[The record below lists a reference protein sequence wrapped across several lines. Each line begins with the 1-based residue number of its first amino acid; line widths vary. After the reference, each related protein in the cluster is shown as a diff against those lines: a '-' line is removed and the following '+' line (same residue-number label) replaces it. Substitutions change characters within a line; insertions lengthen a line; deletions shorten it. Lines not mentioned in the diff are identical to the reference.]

1 MEANCFLA
9 EDVRCALCAAE
20 KQEPFAPAREILHI
34 LCQNEEIARRERM
47 PICQDT
53 GMAVVF
59 AEVGQDVHI
68 TGNFQEAVNAGVRQG
83 QSYADLLIEN
93 NVSYR
98 AMRTTN
104 PQLVPGRL
112 ITGMRYCAPPA
123 GTRQLCGTGTQ
134 TYTVQPDE
142 TLAMV
147 AERFRTTPGRLM
159 QLNPTLLP
167 TDFSSG
173 TIVCVP

>member
-1 MEANCFLA
+1 MNANTLETISFFIKTSLLWA
-9 EDVRCALCAAE
+9 ERNPSVKESELQIGQVICVPKTETSNGGNQQNGSTSTWSCPAGYAARTVRE
-20 KQEPFAPAREILHI
+20 
-34 LCQNEEIARRERM
+34 
-47 PICQDT
+47 
-53 GMAVVF
+53 
-59 AEVGQDVHI
+59 
-68 TGNFQEAVNAGVRQG
+68 G

-173 TIVCVP
+173 TIICVP